1 MMLCPRVTL
10 QLSRTA
16 FSKLP
21 VVEKRE
27 WFEHDPGARDPPDFV
42 LPQLRAVLFLGRRK
56 VEMLIALISLQVV
69 ILVAVAVV
77 LLRRPAVAQLDPRL
91 AQLPEQMTRLDA
103 RADHVRDS
111 LAQMRTDIAEEARRT
126 REANGA
132 DFGSLRAEVAGSI
145 TAIGQTLKV
154 DLSSFRED
162 NRLSDE
168 QLRNAVQ
175 AQMDS
180 IAQRL
185 TAFASASNEQQT
197 ALRESLNAKL
207 NELMGSNA
215 AHQEKLRTSVEE
227 RLNKLNVDNTAKLE
241 EMRATVDEKL
251 HATLQTR
258 LTESFGQVTD
268 QLTRVHAGLGEMT
281 KLSAGVDD
289 LSRIFTN
296 VKSRGTIGEVMLE
309 TLLKQMLAANQF
321 EKNVR
326 PKPGSQEV
334 VEFAVKLPTP
344 TGETYLPIDS
354 KFPREAWERLE
365 SAYEQGL
372 DIVSAR
378 KALETAIR
386 NEGKKI
392 CEKYISPPNTTSFA
406 IMFLP
411 TEGLYAEVMRSDG
424 LQSDIQQNCHV
435 TIAGPSTLS
444 AILSSFQMGFHM
456 LQLQQK
462 GDEVWKVLANARK
475 EFGTFEKLMDKMTDD
490 VGKVQGTIDKLGVRT
505 RAINRTLRDVSVE
518 EAGAGLSS
526 GASQSA
532 FDGLLPMLA
541 ASEGED

>member
-1 MMLCPRVTL
+1 M
-10 QLSRTA
+10 
-16 FSKLP
+16 
-21 VVEKRE
+21 
-27 WFEHDPGARDPPDFV
+27 
-42 LPQLRAVLFLGRRK
+42 LGRRK
-56 VEMLIALISLQVV
+56 IEMLIALVGLQILLVV
-69 ILVAVAVV
+69 GVAVL
-77 LLRRPAVAQLDPRL
+77 LLRRQAVAEQDPRL
-91 AQLPEQMTRLDA
+91 AQLPEQIARLDA
-103 RADHVRDS
+103 RADAVRDS
-111 LAQMRTDIAEEARRT
+111 LGQMRTEIADEARRT
-126 REANGA
+126 REANAA
-132 DFGSLRAEVAGSI
+132 DFGTLRTEIAGSI
-145 TAIGQTLKV
+145 RDVGQILKA
-154 DLSSFRED
+154 DLNSFRED
-162 NRLSDE
+162 TRAADE
-168 QLRNAVQ
+168 QLRKAVQ

-185 TAFASASNEQQT
+185 TAFTSGSHEQQT

-207 NELMGSNA
+207 NDLMESNA
-215 AHQEKLRTSVEE
+215 AHQERLRGSIEE
-227 RLNKLNVDNTAKLE
+227 RLKQLNDDNTKKLE
-241 EMRATVDEKL
+241 EMRVTVDEKL

-258 LTESFGQVTD
+258 LTESFGQVTE

-321 EKNVR
+321 EKNVK

-411 TEGLYAEVMRSDG
+411 TEGLYAEVMRTDG
-424 LQSDIQQNCHV
+424 LQSDIQQNWHV

-505 RAINRTLRDVSVE
+505 RAINRTLRDVSLE
-518 EAGAGLSS
+518 DAGAGLSLAGGQNS
-526 GASQSA
+526 

-541 ASEGED
+541 AAEGEE

>member
-1 MMLCPRVTL
+1 
-10 QLSRTA
+10 
-16 FSKLP
+16 
-21 VVEKRE
+21 
-27 WFEHDPGARDPPDFV
+27 
-42 LPQLRAVLFLGRRK
+42 
-56 VEMLIALISLQVV
+56 MLIAVLALQFLLAAAV
-69 ILVAVAVV
+69 IV
-77 LLRRPAVAQLDPRL
+77 LLLRKPPAAPPDPAIAALPDQLGRL
-91 AQLPEQMTRLDA
+91 
-103 RADHVRDS
+103 
-111 LAQMRTDIAEEARRT
+111 IAEEARRN
-126 REANGA
+126 REDHAGAAAALRSEVLTGISTLGQGLNG
-132 DFGSLRAEVAGSI
+132 DLR
-145 TAIGQTLKV
+145 
-154 DLSSFRED
+154 SFRED
-162 NRLSDE
+162 NTASADRLRTDVE
-168 QLRNAVQ
+168 QKMRG
-175 AQMDS
+175 
-180 IAQRL
+180 IAQGFSEFKNE
-185 TAFASASNEQQT
+185 TGAKHASLE
-197 ALRESLNAKL
+197 ESLNRKL
-207 NELMGSNA
+207 FDLMNSNA
-215 AHQEKLRTSVEE
+215 AHQDKLRNSVEE
-227 RLNKLNVDNTAKLE
+227 RLNKLNVDNSAKLE

-309 TLLKQMLAANQF
+309 TLLKQMLAPNQF

-326 PKPGSQEV
+326 PKPGSQDV

-392 CEKYISPPNTTSFA
+392 CEKYIAPPNTTSFA

-462 GDEVWKVLANARK
+462 GDEVWKVLANTRTQFSK
-475 EFGTFEKLMDKMTDD
+475 FEDLMSKMSKDVDRVQSTLAD
-490 VGKVQGTIDKLGVRT
+490 VGTRT
-505 RAINRTLRDVSVE
+505 RAINRTLRDISTE
-518 EAGAGLSS
+518 DSGSTLQSS
-526 GASQSA
+526 PVQNG
-532 FDGLLPMLA
+532 FDGLLPLLA
-541 ASEGED
+541 ASEADE

>member
-1 MMLCPRVTL
+1 MLTAVLILQLVLLLALVGLLLRKTEAPPPDPRLTQL
-10 QLSRTA
+10 PDQLSR
-16 FSKLP
+16 
-21 VVEKRE
+21 
-27 WFEHDPGARDPPDFV
+27 
-42 LPQLRAVLFLGRRK
+42 
-56 VEMLIALISLQVV
+56 LIA
-69 ILVAVAVV
+69 
-77 LLRRPAVAQLDPRL
+77 D
-91 AQLPEQMTRLDA
+91 
-103 RADHVRDS
+103 
-111 LAQMRTDIAEEARRT
+111 EARRT
-126 REANGA
+126 REDSATAAAGLRKEVVDNIALLGTSLKTDLTSFRQDNAASAEKLRTDVEQRMHSISQAFA
-132 DFGSLRAEVAGSI
+132 DFKEETGA
-145 TAIGQTLKV
+145 KH
-154 DLSSFRED
+154 
-162 NRLSDE
+162 
-168 QLRNAVQ
+168 
-175 AQMDS
+175 
-180 IAQRL
+180 
-185 TAFASASNEQQT
+185 SALE
-197 ALRESLNAKL
+197 ESLNRRL
-207 NELMGSNA
+207 IQLMESNA
-215 AHQEKLRTSVEE
+215 AHQEKLRGSVEE
-227 RLNKLNVDNTAKLE
+227 RLNKLNLDNTAKLE

-268 QLTRVHAGLGEMT
+268 QLTKVHAGLGEMT

-309 TLLKQMLAANQF
+309 TLLKQMLAPNQF
-321 EKNVR
+321 EKNAHV
-326 PKPGSQEV
+326 KPGSLEV

-344 TGETYLPIDS
+344 TGEALLPIDS

-365 SAYEQGL
+365 TAYQTGS
-372 DIVSAR
+372 DVVSAR
-378 KALETAIR
+378 RALETAIR

-392 CEKYISPPNTTSFA
+392 CEKYIAPPSTTSFA

-475 EFGTFEKLMDKMTDD
+475 EFGQFEKLMDKMTDD

-505 RAINRTLRDVSVE
+505 RAINRTLRDVSVDTGE
-518 EAGAGLSS
+518 SS
-526 GASQSA
+526 LPASVQTG

-541 ASEGED
+541 AAHNED